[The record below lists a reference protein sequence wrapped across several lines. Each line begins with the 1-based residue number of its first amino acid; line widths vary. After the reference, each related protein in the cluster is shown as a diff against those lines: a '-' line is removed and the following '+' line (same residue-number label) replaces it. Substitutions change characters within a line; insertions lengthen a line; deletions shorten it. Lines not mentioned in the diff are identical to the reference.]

1 MFQNYEQV
9 LYVQEVDEAVGPWSR
24 WQGGKKII
32 WIAGRRFVLREIR
45 TRCPYNR
52 PVLALSLSIT
62 EGSINIGFA
71 AIKICWKI
79 CILP

>member
-1 MFQNYEQV
+1 M
-9 LYVQEVDEAVGPWSR
+9 SR
-24 WQGGKKII
+24 YCTFRRWMRLSPLGHAGKEKKII
-32 WIAGRRFVLREIR
+32 WIAGRRFVLGENR

-62 EGSINIGFA
+62 EESINIGFV